1 MRTLRKMLMT
11 FIKTSEGWNM
21 IWLDYCGYPLVKCQ
35 SDLTLPQEI
44 FLMKGRMKLHE
55 EMNKVKK

>member
-1 MRTLRKMLMT
+1 MT